1 MLFNETTFIGIDPT
15 AGKRPMAYAA
25 LDRDLHPL
33 ALGDGDMDAV
43 MAFLGG
49 QQAAIVAV
57 NAPRQ
62 PNQGLMKRPY
72 VRESL
77 APVPVPGRWE
87 GFRVAEYML
96 YQRKIRIP
104 RTRASVESCPVWMQV
119 GFEVYRRLGG
129 LGYKPYLTP
138 DAPCQMM
145 EVYPH
150 AAFTVLL
157 NGAPFPKTSLEGR
170 LQRQLLLH
178 NQGLHIP
185 DPMRVFEE
193 ITRYRL
199 LQGILPLEDLYS
211 SHELDALVGAFT
223 AWVAATSPEG
233 VTVLGAAE
241 EGQIVLPS
249 AELQAKYT

>member
-15 AGKRPMAYAA
+15 AGKQPMAYAA
-25 LDRDLHPL
+25 LDRDLRPL
-33 ALGDGDMDAV
+33 ALGKGDLDDVA
-43 MAFLGG
+43 AFVGG
-49 QQAAIVAV
+49 QQAAFVAI

-62 PNQGLMKRPY
+62 PNQGLMKRPE

-77 APVPVPGRWE
+77 TPVPHPGRWE
-87 GFRVAEYML
+87 GFRVAEYQL
-96 YQRKIRIP
+96 YQP
-104 RTRASVESCPVWMQV
+104 RTKARLANCPVWMQV
-119 GFEVYRRLGG
+119 GFELYKRLGE

-138 DAPCQMM
+138 EAPCQVM
-145 EVYPH
+145 EVYPY
-150 AAFTVLL
+150 AAYTVLL
-157 NGAPFPKTSLEGR
+157 NSSPFPKNSLEGR

-178 NQGLHIP
+178 NQGLDIP

-199 LQGILPLEDLYS
+199 LQGILPLGDLYS
-211 SHELDALVGAFT
+211 ARELDALVAAFT

-233 VTVLGAAE
+233 VTLLGAPE

-249 AELQAKYT
+249 AELQSRYS

>member
-25 LDRDLHPL
+25 LDRDLRPL
-33 ALGDGDMDAV
+33 ALGEGDLDAV
-43 MAFLGG
+43 TAFVGG
-49 QQAAIVAV
+49 QQAAFVAI

-62 PNQGLMKRPY
+62 PNQGLMKRLE

-77 APVPVPGRWE
+77 TPVPHPGRWE
-87 GFRVAEYML
+87 GFRVAEYLL

-104 RTRASVESCPVWMQV
+104 RTKASVENCPVWMQV
-119 GFEVYRRLGG
+119 GFELYKRFGG
-129 LGYKPYLTP
+129 LGYKTYLKP
-138 DAPCQMM
+138 DAPCQVM

-150 AAFTVLL
+150 AAYTVLL
-157 NGAPFPKTSLEGR
+157 NGSPFSKISLEGR

-178 NQGLHIP
+178 NQGLYVP

-199 LQGILPLEDLYS
+199 LQGILPLDDLYS
-211 SHELDALVGAFT
+211 ARELDALVAAFT

-233 VTVLGAAE
+233 VTVLGAPE

-249 AELQAKYT
+249 ADIQTRYS